1 MANASKSLARR
12 RRPDAVVRAEHHRPA
27 VSLTAPE
34 KKLLEEAIRLGVE
47 LQAKTE
53 ASLIAYGA
61 WLLQNVFDGDTAAA
75 LDDDDQRPVWL
86 ELVRRA
92 SGRTLGLG
100 RTTLYTCLRV
110 VALDRRLNDGAW
122 RNLDY
127 GRKALLVPL
136 REPAA
141 LKRAARHVI
150 ELDLPHRQV
159 RDYVASQLAD
169 AGRAKQLR
177 VSPTAIGRRVRAVS
191 ETLADPQVL
200 RRFTALRSE
209 LSDEDKSA
217 LEEEL
222 VRLRDILTNLTKAL
236 RGRA

>member
-1 MANASKSLARR
+1 MAHASKSLARR

-27 VSLTAPE
+27 APLTGPE
-34 KKLLEEAIRLGVE
+34 KKLLEEAVRLGVE

-53 ASLIAYGA
+53 ASLLAYGA

-92 SGRTLGLG
+92 GGRTLGLG
-100 RTTLYTCLRV
+100 RTTLYNCVRV
-110 VALDRRLNDGAW
+110 VALDKRLNDGAW
-122 RNLDY
+122 KSLDY
-127 GRKALLVPL
+127 GRKTLLLPL
-136 REPAA
+136 RDPAA
-141 LKRAARHVI
+141 LKRGARHVMD
-150 ELDLPHRQV
+150 LDLPHAQV
-159 RDYVASQLAD
+159 REYVSSQLAEG
-169 AGRAKQLR
+169 GRTRRLH
-177 VSPTAIGRRVRAVS
+177 VSHQAIGRRVRAVS

-209 LSDEDKSA
+209 LSDEDRSA